1 MIKIKLIIYAFIAA
15 TIAFFYFLSSYRG
28 NKIDTLET
36 QKKELQQQ
44 IKDLQSK
51 YKECQNEK
59 ILQQQAAERANN
71 TIGEIKTVIK
81 TVKSPCACYDSS
93 IDSSIIDSVRGN
105 K

>member
-1 MIKIKLIIYAFIAA
+1 MAKIKLIFYAFLAA
-15 TIAFFYFLSSYRG
+15 TIACLYFLCSYRG
-28 NKIDTLET
+28 NKIDTLEA
-36 QKKELQQQ
+36 QKKELKQQ
-44 IKDLQSK
+44 IDNLKSK
-51 YKECQNEK
+51 NKECEDEK